1 MVVDRKFFGTNGI
14 RGIPSTDLT
23 LEFVIE
29 ISKAMGTYFY
39 EGPILIGYDG
49 RSSNVMLSKAVS
61 SGLMS
66 VGIDVAEAGLTPTPA
81 LQYGVKSL
89 GYKGGVMITAS
100 HNPPQYNGLKVVGK
114 DGVEIR
120 REDESEIEKVYF
132 RKQYKQINW
141 KSFGTSSSENSVL
154 LKYIEGIL
162 SKVEVDK
169 IKNKNLVAVLDPGNG
184 VSVLT
189 APRTLEKIGCKIIK
203 INDTIDSAFSG
214 RGPEPIPDLLKD
226 LSDAVVSNGAD
237 LGIAYDGDGDR
248 AIFCDENGTI
258 HWGDKTG
265 ALLLDYLLPKNP
277 NTQVVTPVS
286 SSKLIYDTVKKHNSN
301 IISTRVGS
309 VDVSRAMIIN
319 KSLFGLEENGGF
331 FYAPHIPVRDG
342 LMTTALILE
351 TLSKSELTFS
361 EMLKKLP
368 EYYQKKTKFSCP
380 NDLKTKVMQEIDR
393 NLDGKVER
401 IDGVKIWI
409 NKDSWVLLRPS
420 GTEPKIRIFA
430 ESNDDKKV
438 DEIMEKYMLLL
449 KKILEKNKK

>member
-1 MVVDRKFFGTNGI
+1 
-14 RGIPSTDLT
+14 
-23 LEFVIE
+23 
-29 ISKAMGTYFY
+29 
-39 EGPILIGYDG
+39 
-49 RSSNVMLSKAVS
+49 
-61 SGLMS
+61 
-66 VGIDVAEAGLTPTPA
+66 
-81 LQYGVKSL
+81 
-89 GYKGGVMITAS
+89 
-100 HNPPQYNGLKVVGK
+100 
-114 DGVEIR
+114 
-120 REDESEIEKVYF
+120 
-132 RKQYKQINW
+132 
-141 KSFGTSSSENSVL
+141 
-154 LKYIEGIL
+154 
-162 SKVEVDK
+162 
-169 IKNKNLVAVLDPGNG
+169 
-184 VSVLT
+184 
-189 APRTLEKIGCKIIK
+189 
-203 INDTIDSAFSG
+203 
-214 RGPEPIPDLLKD
+214 
-226 LSDAVVSNGAD
+226 
-237 LGIAYDGDGDR
+237 
-248 AIFCDENGTI
+248 
-258 HWGDKTG
+258 
-265 ALLLDYLLPKNP
+265 
-277 NTQVVTPVS
+277 VS